1 MRNINLFQSCILL
14 IINKR
19 QQVECSLN
27 PHNQGVPGSCPGG
40 PTETKKSPQRKL
52 GAFFWRKM

>member
-19 QQVECSLN
+19 KGMEYHQKH
-27 PHNQGVPGSCPGG
+27 HNQGVPGSCPGG
-40 PTETKKSPQRKL
+40 PTAERQDFQGFMLSK
-52 GAFFWRKM
+52 A

>member
-19 QQVECSLN
+19 KDIELYQKPS
-27 PHNQGVPGSCPGG
+27 
-40 PTETKKSPQRKL
+40 
-52 GAFFWRKM
+52 